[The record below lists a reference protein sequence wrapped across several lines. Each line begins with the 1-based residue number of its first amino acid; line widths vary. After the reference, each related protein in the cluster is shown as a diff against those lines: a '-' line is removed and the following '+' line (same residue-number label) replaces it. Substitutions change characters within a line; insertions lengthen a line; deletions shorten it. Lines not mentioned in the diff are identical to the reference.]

1 MATIQYTSRLVS
13 TASDGVL
20 VEANY
25 IKDETRGK
33 LQSEINDDLYSKLQ
47 SSGSS
52 GVIYNP
58 KGSVET
64 YDDLP
69 LNPNPGDVYNIIQG
83 VTIGDKEYAPGSNF
97 VYTTDGEWSYL
108 GGVIDITEAKE
119 YTDGKLQEFK
129 TESDGK
135 LQEVIEETKTTI
147 LEESKSYTDTKIN
160 ESLCWI
166 EDEDLFSGE

>member
-20 VEANY
+20 VEAKY

-47 SSGSS
+47 SSGTG
-52 GVIYNP
+52 GVYNP

-69 LNPNPGDVYNIIQG
+69 LNPSPGDVYNIIQG
-83 VTIGDKEYAPGSNF
+83 VTIGDKNYAPGSNF
-97 VYTTDGEWSYL
+97 VYTTDGEWSFL
-108 GGVIDITEAKE
+108 GGVIDNTEAKE
-119 YTDGKLQEFK
+119 YTDGKLQEFR
-129 TESDGK
+129 TEIDGK

>member
-20 VEANY
+20 VEAKY

-47 SSGSS
+47 SSGLS
-52 GVIYNP
+52 GVVYNP

-69 LNPNPGDVYNIIQG
+69 SNPNPGDVYNIIQG
-83 VTIGDKEYAPGSNF
+83 VTIGVKKFAPGSNF
-97 VYTTDGEWSYL
+97 VYTTDGEWDSL
-108 GGVIDITEAKE
+108 GGVIDNTEAKE
-119 YTDGKLQEFK
+119 
-129 TESDGK
+129 
-135 LQEVIEETKTTI
+135 
-147 LEESKSYTDTKIN
+147 
-160 ESLCWI
+160 
-166 EDEDLFSGE
+166 